1 MIAGQTEPGYAPA
14 PDVAKLQ
21 VAAGREDFGERSA
34 ARVRR
39 TQNAPDAC
47 AGDMRDRDVILLE
60 YLQHAE
66 MRETTRKAA
75 TKGDADSWT
84 RFRRGMGRRVAA
96 DWGLR
101 VHESENEASNCSG
114 QWEARPEIEVQKYC
128 ERNRAKNDAQTRN
141 STFLLVSYPLCTIA
155 GT

>member
-39 TQNAPDAC
+39 TQDAPDAC

-84 RFRRGMGRRVAA
+84 RFRRWMGWRVAA
-96 DWGLR
+96 DWRLGIHASEDDAGL
-101 VHESENEASNCSG
+101 CSG
-114 QWEARPEIEVQKYC
+114 QWEARPELKVQKYC
-128 ERNRAKNDAQTRN
+128 AGNGRKNDA
-141 STFLLVSYPLCTIA
+141 
-155 GT
+155 